1 VNIIQCH
8 VPKRFEPFECP
19 QDKFRLAIERL
30 ELAARG
36 PLTLNRRKTLNRLN
50 QPLMRW
56 CAARQLSLRPTF
68 QPEKFVTKGL
78 KSGCFVI
85 FTA

>member
-1 VNIIQCH
+1 
-8 VPKRFEPFECP
+8 
-19 QDKFRLAIERL
+19 
-30 ELAARG
+30 
-36 PLTLNRRKTLNRLN
+36 LNRRKTLNRLN